1 MFFSNTS
8 GILIEKLEIGIYS
21 VLSVLR
27 LFRGYDE
34 GNELFRFLI
43 ILKRIS

>member
-21 VLSVLR
+21 VLR

-34 GNELFRFLI
+34 ENELFRFLI